1 MRCSV
6 CGSKMIST
14 TISHDCPVC
23 GHKTPSDISKDSSNS
38 TGMEFECCPVCGGKL
53 ERSFEANVSKECNN
67 CGYKILAYT
76 GDITKYNQHIPD
88 TNSLVNEP
96 DNKPG
101 GLYGW
106 ICPKC
111 GAVLSPFVDCCP
123 NCTQRN
129 WTFTCNTGGNLT

>member
-6 CGSKMIST
+6 CGSKMISNT
-14 TISHDCPVC
+14 ASYNCPTC
-23 GHKTPSDISKDSSNS
+23 GHN
-38 TGMEFECCPVCGGKL
+38 
-53 ERSFEANVSKECNN
+53 
-67 CGYKILAYT
+67 
-76 GDITKYNQHIPD
+76 IPY

-129 WTFTCNTGGNLT
+129 WTITCNTGGNLT